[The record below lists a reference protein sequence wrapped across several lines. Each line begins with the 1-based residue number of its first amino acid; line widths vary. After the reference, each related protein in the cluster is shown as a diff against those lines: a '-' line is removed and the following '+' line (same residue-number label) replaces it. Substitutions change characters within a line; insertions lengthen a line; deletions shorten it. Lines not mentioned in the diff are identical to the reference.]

1 MEEKKIIINS
11 SQQLAEARAENLK
24 NVEAATLRPH
34 GKMWGMDVFSWY
46 NPSNDDLLTLF
57 QSFPA
62 PITWIGNKSMIESVF
77 AEASDSIVNLKVVCA
92 YNQVDLKLENAN
104 YLDAVHGTEDVKSA
118 FDIVKVRKQGN
129 GIILFTASGN
139 EWATQRNDFE
149 YYLKIEQ
156 A

>member
-1 MEEKKIIINS
+1 MEKKIIIDPA
-11 SQQLAEARAENLK
+11 QQLAEARAENLK
-24 NVEAATLRPH
+24 QVESSTLRPH

-46 NPSNDDLLTLF
+46 NPLVDDLLTLF

-62 PITWIGNKSMIESVF
+62 PITWIGNSSMIENVF
-77 AEASDSIVNLKVVCA
+77 ASDTDSLVNLTVVCA
-92 YNQVDLKLENAN
+92 HNQADFKLAN
-104 YLDAVHGTEDVKSA
+104 SEYLEAVHGAEEMKSA
-118 FDIVKVRKQGN
+118 FEIIKARKQGN

-139 EWATQRNDFE
+139 DWTSQRDAFE